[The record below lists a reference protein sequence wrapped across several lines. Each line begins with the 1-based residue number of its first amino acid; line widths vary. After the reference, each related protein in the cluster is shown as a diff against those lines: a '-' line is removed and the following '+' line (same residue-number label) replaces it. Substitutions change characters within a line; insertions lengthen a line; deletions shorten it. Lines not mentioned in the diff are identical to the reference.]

1 MTTAVA
7 SAPVVPVADARK
19 SGFLVGPLYDSLL
32 FIGSPLLA
40 LALGIAI
47 SGTPIST
54 RDVRLFSH
62 EGTAATMFIGGF
74 TMAHLVIVFFRSHG
88 NRAIF
93 ATHPYRF
100 TVVPVLLLAAMTVSI
115 WIQCA
120 VAVLATFWDV
130 YHSSLQTFGLARI
143 YDRRAGNDPTAGRR
157 LDFLLNLLLYA
168 GPIAAGVSLMKH
180 VNEFKAFRAVGSIL
194 LARIPERV
202 EAIHPWLTI
211 AVLGVG
217 VPFLLYYVL
226 RYAMMAREGYRV
238 SPQKVMLLVSTGA
251 CSITCWTFDSFG
263 QAFFVMNFF
272 HALQYFALVWHI
284 EKGNMSGLFRVRASR
299 VAMPLTF
306 ALFVG
311 LGASYGFFAEVFAD
325 GAFLL
330 SVTLVVAVMHFWWD
344 GVVWSVRRQ
353 QVGAASA
360 GGVCA
365 TWRSRSPRAR

>member
-7 SAPVVPVADARK
+7 AAPAISLATARK
-19 SGFLVGPLYDSLL
+19 SGFLVGPLYDGLF

-40 LALGIAI
+40 LAIGVAI
-47 SGTPIST
+47 SGTTFST
-54 RDVRLFSH
+54 RNLHLFSH
-62 EGTAATMFIGGF
+62 QGTAATMFIGGF

-88 NRAIF
+88 NREIF

-100 TVVPVLLLAAMTVSI
+100 TVVPVLLLAAMTASLWV
-115 WIQCA
+115 QCA

-143 YDRRAGNDPTAGRR
+143 YDRRAGNDPLAGRR
-157 LDFLLNLLLYA
+157 LDFVVNLLLYA

-180 VNEFKAFRAVGSIL
+180 VNEFKAFRSVGSVL
-194 LARIPERV
+194 LARLPERV
-202 EAIHPWLTI
+202 ESIHPWLTI
-211 AVLGVG
+211 GVLAVGG
-217 VPFLLYYVL
+217 PFLVYYVL

-238 SPQKVMLLVSTGA
+238 STQKVLLLVSTAA
-251 CSITCWTFDSFG
+251 CSIYCWTFDSFG

-284 EKGNMSGLFRVRASR
+284 EKGNMAGLFRVRASR

-311 LGASYGFFAEVFAD
+311 LGAVYGFFAEVFAD
-325 GAFLL
+325 VGFLL
-330 SVTLVVAVMHFWWD
+330 SVTLVVSIMHFWWD
-344 GVVWSVRRQ
+344 GFIWSVRRK
-353 QVGAASA
+353 QV
-360 GGVCA
+360 
-365 TWRSRSPRAR
+365 